1 MPCPVPLSVLQS
13 HGRETRAKISVLEML
28 EPRERYVTLAGGG
41 VREDFLEEEA
51 LDLSF
56 KAWVGI

>member
-1 MPCPVPLSVLQS
+1 
-13 HGRETRAKISVLEML
+13 ML